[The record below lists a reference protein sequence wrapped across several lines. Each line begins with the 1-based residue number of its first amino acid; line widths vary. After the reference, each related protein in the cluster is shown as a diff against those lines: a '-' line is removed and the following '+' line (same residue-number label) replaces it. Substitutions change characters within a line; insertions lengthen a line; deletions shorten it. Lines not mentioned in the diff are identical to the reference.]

1 MLRTAALLA
10 ATLAVLTACAQS
22 KAQSQATPT
31 PQPAASGLGY
41 PAAELANGRSI
52 FQTGRDSGGR
62 QIVAN
67 PPALFPKCAAC
78 HYPNGAGG
86 RHFPH
91 DVVSADLRHSALV
104 ADQHPPYTLATLER
118 AISTG
123 VDNQGQ
129 RLSTIMPRWQLS
141 STDLHDVAYYVL
153 TSLK

>member
-1 MLRTAALLA
+1 MHRTAALLA
-10 ATLAVLTACAQS
+10 ATLALLTACASS
-22 KAQSQATPT
+22 KAQSQGTPT
-31 PQPAASGLGY
+31 PQPAGSGLGY

-52 FQTGRDSGGR
+52 FQTGRDSGGH
-62 QIVAN
+62 QIVAQ
-67 PPALFPKCAAC
+67 PAALYPKCAAC

-86 RHFPH
+86 RHLPH
-91 DVVSADLRHSALV
+91 GAVSADLRYSSLV
-104 ADQHPPYTLATLER
+104 TNQHPPYTLATLER

-129 RLSTIMPRWQLS
+129 RLNRVMPRWQLS